1 MQNLGAPKGIRILK
15 VLVTIGTTW
24 DSLVLK
30 SCGATSRQ
38 VVYEALCSDLELLA
52 QPTMSAGTT
61 S

>member
-1 MQNLGAPKGIRILK
+1 MKTEPSRI
-15 VLVTIGTTW
+15 VLVRSIRAP
-24 DSLVLK
+24 SE
-30 SCGATSRQ
+30 ATSRQ